1 MSGNKAI
8 DKDSISNV
16 FRVVIGVSLVCSI
29 MVATSAVL
37 LRERQ
42 LANQALDL
50 KKNVLVAAGKYK
62 NGMQSEEIEDAFR
75 LIKPIVVDFEKNTI
89 TTEIDP
95 VTYDM
100 AKAAKDPDTSVAIPA
115 NEDIANLRRL
125 PHYGII
131 YLYMLDGKIEKII
144 LPISGLGLWSTLY
157 GFISL
162 ENDGVTVSG
171 INFYE
176 HSETPGLGGEV
187 DNTAW
192 QKNWTGKKVY
202 DAEGLPKIEVVKGSV
217 DTSRSGSEH
226 RVDGISGATITARAV
241 GDMVRFWLS
250 DAVYGKILKSITEEG
265 NE

>member
-1 MSGNKAI
+1 MSGKQTF

-16 FRVVIGVSLVCSI
+16 FRVVVGVSLVCSI

-37 LRERQ
+37 LREKQ
-42 LANQALDL
+42 VANQALDL

-62 NGMQSEEIEDAFR
+62 KGMPSEEIEEAFR
-75 LIKPIVVDFEKNTI
+75 LIKPIVVDFEKNKI

-100 AKAAKDPDTSVAIPA
+100 AKAAKDPDTSVPIPSDQ
-115 NEDIANLRRL
+115 DIANLRRL

-131 YLYMLDGKIEKII
+131 YLYKVEGSIEKII

-162 ENDGVTVSG
+162 EKDGETVSG

-187 DNTAW
+187 DNPNW
-192 QKNWTGKKVY
+192 QKNWKGKKVY
-202 DAEGLPKIEVVKGSV
+202 NTEGSPVIEVIKGTV
-217 DTSRSGSEH
+217 DTSRTGSEH

-250 DAVYGKILKSITEEG
+250 DPVYGNILKSILEEE